1 MHLFGG
7 NGKNGRHSA
16 SGRGSNDERN
26 YDRYEEYEDD
36 YGGYDEPEYE
46 SRGYDS
52 FDDGEY
58 DFDYDRRYRARQ
70 QRYASRSAARDGR
83 EQRFAS
89 DEIISREERERG
101 RRRWPRRLAVTF
113 GILAVV
119 IIGAFAWYRN
129 WARAPETGQGGLN
142 DYGTPVPEETG
153 VAAVAPENAANHR
166 DGVYTFLISGI
177 DVVGYHNDTNLVGMF
192 DTVAG
197 KLNIVS
203 LPRDMLVNVNLNI
216 KKINQPYAAA
226 KNNSQDATQALLDTV
241 ADVLGYQVDMY
252 AFVNIEAAADIVD
265 AIGGVNFNIPFDMDW
280 DAPDQDL
287 YIHIKAGPQ
296 TLNGEN
302 FVNAMRFR
310 MSNDGSHSYAGG
322 DIERIEFQQQLLM
335 ALAQQLLQIGNVLN
349 IGEIYSA
356 VMDNTET
363 NVSLGNIAYLLE
375 QFMKLSSDD
384 ITFQTIPNRMD
395 GMING
400 LNYVMPI
407 IDEWLVMLNDYLN
420 PFDQEITESNIN
432 MISYIDGVWTMTQG
446 YIEGG
451 EESFAYFG

>member
-26 YDRYEEYEDD
+26 YDRYEEYEDN

-70 QRYASRSAARDGR
+70 QRYASRSAAWDGR

-89 DEIISREERERG
+89 DDIISREERERG

-432 MISYIDGVWTMTQG
+432 MISYIDGVWTMTQE

>member
-26 YDRYEEYEDD
+26 YDRYEEYEDN

-89 DEIISREERERG
+89 DDIISREERERG

-375 QFMKLSSDD
+375 QFMKLSSGD

>member
-89 DEIISREERERG
+89 DDIISREERERG

-280 DAPDQDL
+280 GAPGPAPD
-287 YIHIKAGPQ
+287 IHIKAGPQ

>member
-89 DEIISREERERG
+89 DDIISREERERG

-166 DGVYTFLISGI
+166 DGGYTFLISGI

>member
-26 YDRYEEYEDD
+26 YDRYEEYEDN

-89 DEIISREERERG
+89 DDIISREERERG

-216 KKINQPYAAA
+216 KKINQPHAAA

>member
-89 DEIISREERERG
+89 DDIISREERERG

-356 VMDNTET
+356 AMDNTET

>member
-89 DEIISREERERG
+89 DDIISREERERG

-407 IDEWLVMLNDYLN
+407 IDEWLVMINDYLN

>member
-89 DEIISREERERG
+89 DDIISREERERG

-451 EESFAYFG
+451 EESFADFG

>member
-26 YDRYEEYEDD
+26 YDRYEEYEDN

-89 DEIISREERERG
+89 DDIISREERERG

-400 LNYVMPI
+400 LNYVMPV

>member
-16 SGRGSNDERN
+16 SGRGSNDERY
-26 YDRYEEYEDD
+26 YDRYEEYEDY
-36 YGGYDEPEYE
+36 YGGYDEPVYD
-46 SRGYDS
+46 SRGYDR

-89 DEIISREERERG
+89 DDIISREERERG

-142 DYGTPVPEETG
+142 DYGTPVPEKTG

>member
-70 QRYASRSAARDGR
+70 QRYASRSAAWDGR

-89 DEIISREERERG
+89 DDIISREERERG

-142 DYGTPVPEETG
+142 DYGTPAPEETG

>member
-26 YDRYEEYEDD
+26 YDRYEEYEDN

-89 DEIISREERERG
+89 DDIISREERERG

-142 DYGTPVPEETG
+142 DYGTPVPEKTG

>member
-1 MHLFGG
+1 M
-7 NGKNGRHSA
+7 
-16 SGRGSNDERN
+16 
-26 YDRYEEYEDD
+26 
-36 YGGYDEPEYE
+36 
-46 SRGYDS
+46 
-52 FDDGEY
+52 
-58 DFDYDRRYRARQ
+58 
-70 QRYASRSAARDGR
+70 
-83 EQRFAS
+83 
-89 DEIISREERERG
+89 
-101 RRRWPRRLAVTF
+101 TF

>member
-26 YDRYEEYEDD
+26 YDRYEEYEDN

-89 DEIISREERERG
+89 DDIISREERERG

-142 DYGTPVPEETG
+142 DYGTPAPEETG

>member
-89 DEIISREERERG
+89 DDIISREERERG

-177 DVVGYHNDTNLVGMF
+177 DVVGYHNDTNLVCMF

>member
-89 DEIISREERERG
+89 DDIISREERERG

-375 QFMKLSSDD
+375 QFMKLSSGD

-451 EESFAYFG
+451 EVSFAYFG

>member
-70 QRYASRSAARDGR
+70 QRYASRSAAWDGR

-89 DEIISREERERG
+89 DDIISREERERG

-280 DAPDQDL
+280 DAPDQDP

>member
-83 EQRFAS
+83 EKRFAS
-89 DEIISREERERG
+89 DDIISREERERG

>member
-36 YGGYDEPEYE
+36 YGGYEEPEYE

-58 DFDYDRRYRARQ
+58 DLDYDRRYRARQ
-70 QRYASRSAARDGR
+70 QRYASRSAARDGH

-89 DEIISREERERG
+89 DDIISREERERG
-101 RRRWPRRLAVTF
+101 RKRWPRRLAVTF

>member
-89 DEIISREERERG
+89 DDIISREERERG

-375 QFMKLSSDD
+375 QFMKLSSGD

>member
-70 QRYASRSAARDGR
+70 QRYASRSAAWDGR

-89 DEIISREERERG
+89 DDIISREERERG

-432 MISYIDGVWTMTQG
+432 MISYIDGVWTMTQK

>member
-89 DEIISREERERG
+89 DDIVSREERERG

>member
-26 YDRYEEYEDD
+26 YDRYEEYEDN

-89 DEIISREERERG
+89 DDIISREERERG

-335 ALAQQLLQIGNVLN
+335 ALAQQLLQICNVLN

>member
-36 YGGYDEPEYE
+36 YVGYDEPEYE

-89 DEIISREERERG
+89 DDIISREERERG

>member
-89 DEIISREERERG
+89 DDIISREERERG

-119 IIGAFAWYRN
+119 IIGAFAWYRS

-432 MISYIDGVWTMTQG
+432 MISYIDGVWTMTQE

>member
-89 DEIISREERERG
+89 DDIISREERERG

-375 QFMKLSSDD
+375 QFMKLSSDG
-384 ITFQTIPNRMD
+384 TTCQTIPNRMD

>member
-89 DEIISREERERG
+89 DDIISREERERG

-322 DIERIEFQQQLLM
+322 DIERIEFQQQRLM

>member
-26 YDRYEEYEDD
+26 YGRYEEYEDD

-89 DEIISREERERG
+89 DDIISREERERG

-407 IDEWLVMLNDYLN
+407 IDEWLVMLNDYLD

>member
-70 QRYASRSAARDGR
+70 QRYASRSAAWDGR

-89 DEIISREERERG
+89 DDIISREERERG

-119 IIGAFAWYRN
+119 IIGAFAWYRS

>member
-89 DEIISREERERG
+89 DDIISREERERG

-432 MISYIDGVWTMTQG
+432 MISYIDGVWTMTQE

>member
-26 YDRYEEYEDD
+26 YDRYEEHEDD

-89 DEIISREERERG
+89 DDIISREERERG

-119 IIGAFAWYRN
+119 IIGAFAWYRS

>member
-89 DEIISREERERG
+89 DDIISREERERG

-119 IIGAFAWYRN
+119 IIGAFAWYRS

-375 QFMKLSSDD
+375 QFMKLSSGD

>member
-89 DEIISREERERG
+89 DDIISREERERG

-322 DIERIEFQQQLLM
+322 DIERIEYQQQLLM

>member
-26 YDRYEEYEDD
+26 YDRYEEYEDN

-70 QRYASRSAARDGR
+70 QRYASRSAAWDGR

-89 DEIISREERERG
+89 DDIISREERERG

>member
-89 DEIISREERERG
+89 DDIISREERERG
-101 RRRWPRRLAVTF
+101 RRRRPRRLAVTF

>member
-70 QRYASRSAARDGR
+70 QRYASRSAAWDGR

-89 DEIISREERERG
+89 DDIISREERERG

-432 MISYIDGVWTMTQG
+432 MISYIDGVWTMTQE

>member
-70 QRYASRSAARDGR
+70 QRYASRSAARDGL
-83 EQRFAS
+83 ELRFAS
-89 DEIISREERERG
+89 DDIISREERERG

>member
-26 YDRYEEYEDD
+26 YDRYEEYEDN

-89 DEIISREERERG
+89 DDIISREERERG